1 MTVYLSSQKAIWC
14 KQLDEL
20 PVGYELSQNYPNP
33 FNPTTNIKFSIHE
46 KFVSLKIYNTLGQE
60 VATLLN
66 EFKSAGTYQVDFNVE
81 TYQVECMYI
90 HLLPVI
96 INFQKCC

>member
-46 KFVSLKIYNTLGQE
+46 KD
-60 VATLLN
+60 LL
-66 EFKSAGTYQVDFNVE
+66 A
-81 TYQVECMYI
+81 
-90 HLLPVI
+90 
-96 INFQKCC
+96 